1 MVAMGAV
8 LDFNLVFRVV
18 RCGAN
23 AELNKP
29 DILLACHVAVIE
41 SLKSLST

>member
-1 MVAMGAV
+1 MVAVGAV
-8 LDFNLVFRVV
+8 LDFDLVLRVV

-29 DILLACHVAVIE
+29 DILLASHVAVIE
-41 SLKSLST
+41 SLKSLFT